1 MLSRSSASESSLVSS
16 WTVLDS
22 TLARSR
28 MSLSSL
34 SRSPPDERMTWAYCT
49 WRSVRLP
56 SGLSSSCSASTS
68 RLLSG
73 VRSSC
78 DMLAMNSDLYF
89 EETDSS
95 RAFSST
101 KRFASST
108 SWYLPST
115 SLFLS
120 ASSCRLRGELL
131 VGLVQLLLAGLQL
144 LRLRLRLLEQLA
156 RSPTWRRPC

>member
-1 MLSRSSASESSLVSS
+1 MVAGSRSSSSAENARPCSSAIGLNVCTMLSRRSASGSALVSS

-34 SRSPPDERMTWAYCT
+34 SRSTPDERMTWAYST

-73 VRSSC
+73 VRSSW
-78 DMLAMNSDLYF
+78 DMLAMNSDLYR

-101 KRFASST
+101 NRFASST

-120 ASSCRLRGELL
+120 ASSFACAASSSLD
-131 VGLVQLLLAGLQL
+131 
-144 LRLRLRLLEQLA
+144 
-156 RSPTWRRPC
+156 